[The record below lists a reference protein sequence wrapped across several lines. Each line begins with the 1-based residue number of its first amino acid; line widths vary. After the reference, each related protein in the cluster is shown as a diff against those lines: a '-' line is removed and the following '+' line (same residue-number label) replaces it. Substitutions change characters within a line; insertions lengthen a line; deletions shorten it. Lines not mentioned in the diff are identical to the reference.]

1 MNTVQNGKGSKP
13 RNNWGKNWDARWDAI
28 DWRRDKAGASRAALP
43 IKPSKAMA
51 LIKGKIRFGPGF
63 GINLSEN
70 GVSPYFNTPA
80 GPVDAGRLCVPTTV
94 KGMRFSIG
102 GKNPANM
109 LINAIHKM
117 GRLAKPASP
126 KKPGTVK
133 PLGTQKDL

>member
-1 MNTVQNGKGSKP
+1 MNTVQNGNGGKSC
-13 RNNWGKNWDARWDAI
+13 NNWGKNWDARRDAI
-28 DWRRDKAGASRAALP
+28 DWQRNKAGSSRTALP
-43 IKPSKAMA
+43 IKSSKTMA

-117 GRLAKPASP
+117 GRPAKPASP
-126 KKPGTVK
+126 KKSGTVK
-133 PLGTQKDL
+133 PIGTQKNS